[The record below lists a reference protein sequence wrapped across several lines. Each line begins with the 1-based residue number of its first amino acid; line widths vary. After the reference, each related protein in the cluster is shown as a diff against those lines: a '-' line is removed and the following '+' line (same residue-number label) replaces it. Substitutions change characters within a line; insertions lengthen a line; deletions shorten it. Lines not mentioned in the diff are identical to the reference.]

1 MTAPSASLHR
11 IPRYPHAWAWLLML
25 SQLLV
30 AAASSRWGWTFG
42 LPLMLISHAPLW
54 WGTLSAVIGFVVPL
68 LFRLLPSKPL
78 AGHAA
83 AGLFTAQ
90 AWVSLGCGALLLLVL
105 RGRAGEGRDAR
116 ARTTLSFVM
125 AGMLLALLI
134 EYVAAPHIRA
144 RENLALWHG
153 AGTAMYA
160 LQWLCAVA
168 VLWRQTH
175 RA

>member
-1 MTAPSASLHR
+1 MTERLALF
-11 IPRYPHAWAWLLML
+11 
-25 SQLLV
+25 
-30 AAASSRWGWTFG
+30 AAA
-42 LPLMLISHAPLW
+42 LW

-105 RGRAGEGRDAR
+105 RGRAGAGREAR
-116 ARTTLSFVM
+116 ARTTMSFVM

-134 EYVAAPHIRA
+134 EFAVAPRIVA
-144 RENLALWHG
+144 RVNLPLWHG
-153 AGTAMYA
+153 TGTAMFA
-160 LQWLCAVA
+160 LQWLCAAV
-168 VLWRQTH
+168 VLWRLGGE
-175 RA
+175 RRR